1 MNAEKITIIE
11 GPPPTF
17 ELVNDI
23 WANGIVES
31 PTLANVAVT
40 RLRTANGPALV
51 ERCYRAW
58 NNHETINLEFR
69 GEDGAILEV
78 PIVASRHSE
87 TDEGQLLF
95 LWVRLPNE
103 DFEVDFEY
111 GITTQVTLARM
122 TMMKIPRISSSNHI
136 NH

>member
-1 MNAEKITIIE
+1 MNEEKITIIE

-31 PTLANVAVT
+31 PALANVAVT
-40 RLRTANGPALV
+40 NLRTANGPALV

-58 NNHETINLEFR
+58 NNHDSINLEFR
-69 GEDGAILEV
+69 GEDGLTLEV
-78 PIVASRHSE
+78 PIVAARATE
-87 TDEGQLLF
+87 TKDGQLLF
-95 LWVRLPNE
+95 LWVRLPSD

-111 GITTQVTLARM
+111 RDIDGSDFGEDDEDEDPPDQLF
-122 TMMKIPRISSSNHI
+122 
-136 NH
+136 

>member
-1 MNAEKITIIE
+1 MNEEKITIIE

-31 PTLANVAVT
+31 PLLANVAVT
-40 RLRTANGPALV
+40 QLRTANGPALV

-58 NNHETINLEFR
+58 NKHDSINLEFR
-69 GEDGAILEV
+69 GEDGLTLEV
-78 PIVASRHSE
+78 PIVAARTNE
-87 TDEGQLLF
+87 TKDGQLLI
-95 LWVRLPNE
+95 LWVRLPND

-111 GITTQVTLARM
+111 RDIDGSDFSEDDEDDDPPDTLF
-122 TMMKIPRISSSNHI
+122 
-136 NH
+136 

>member
-17 ELVNDI
+17 ELVNDV

-40 RLRTANGPALV
+40 QLRTANGPALV
-51 ERCYRAW
+51 ERCYRTW
-58 NNHETINLEFR
+58 NKHETINLEFR
-69 GEDGAILEV
+69 GEDDAILEV
-78 PIVASRHSE
+78 PIVASRYSDTE
-87 TDEGQLLF
+87 EGQLLF

-103 DFEVDFEY
+103 DFEIDFEY
-111 GITTQVTLARM
+111 RDLDSGDFGEDDDDEDYPDILF
-122 TMMKIPRISSSNHI
+122 
-136 NH
+136 